1 MEMLEADSAI
11 CIEFAWTLEEYRQI
25 WKLLESKSFD
35 IQKKAKTLMT
45 VILGH
50 LEIDMKVSDVG
61 IETIEFNEYR
71 VVSRVYKVVNDML
84 AIIYGRIWFF
94 FTKIDRK
101 SLIYLFSQSI
111 DYIRWLWASYI

>member
-1 MEMLEADSAI
+1 
-11 CIEFAWTLEEYRQI
+11 
-25 WKLLESKSFD
+25 
-35 IQKKAKTLMT
+35 MT

-84 AIIYGRIWFF
+84 AIIYGRI
-94 FTKIDRK
+94 
-101 SLIYLFSQSI
+101 
-111 DYIRWLWASYI
+111 